1 LLNFNRKGKEMNSQR
16 AQELQ
21 NIAAQAAQAAK
32 WEYLRDEIEH
42 RAVYRV
48 APGGHKLPGK
58 RANTNYTWQIYLR
71 RCMFDPKFVF
81 TAAELLIDKLPDKNV
96 QIGACED
103 AGVPLGLAM
112 ATILGTPMI
121 SLKKARKVYGL
132 LNFTEGR
139 AIGLPILL
147 VDDVAGSQNTLKTAA
162 KTLEAFGLPLAGQYA
177 TLINKTQASHPENYV
192 KQKEL
197 ISLFTCEDFAMSWKA
212 YVEKFKRD
220 PDFGPIY

>member
-1 LLNFNRKGKEMNSQR
+1 MNSQR
-16 AQELQ
+16 AQELHSV
-21 NIAAQAAQAAK
+21 AQEAMKAAK

-48 APGGHKLPGK
+48 APNGRKIPGK
-58 RANTNYTWQIYLR
+58 RPNTSYGWQIYLR

-81 TAAELLIDKLPDKNV
+81 TAAELLVDKLPDKNV

-121 SLKKARKVYGL
+121 SLKKTRKVYGL

-139 AIGLPILL
+139 SIGLPILL
-147 VDDVAGSQNTLKTAA
+147 VDDVAGSQNTLKNAA
-162 KTLEAFGLPLAGQYA
+162 KTLEAFGLPVAGQYA
-177 TLINKTQASHPENYV
+177 TLINKTQATHPENYV
-192 KQKEL
+192 QRKEL
-197 ISLFTCEDFAMSWKA
+197 ISLFTCEDFAMGWKA
-212 YVEKFKRD
+212 YVEKFKRE
-220 PDFGPIY
+220 PDFGAYY